1 MISDLITLLEAQSFT
16 SGSRIYSEEAP
27 ASASMPYAIIELTNT
42 EYNKTLDSTGGLIFA
57 DILLASVSSTLSAAE
72 TLADEIETFID
83 DYTGSMG
90 SKTCEAVLLNDREI
104 NFVPATSGNAGG
116 RYSVILDLQIQYS

>member
-16 SGSRIYSEEAP
+16 SGNRIYSEEAP
-27 ASASMPYAIIELTNT
+27 PTAAMPYVVIELTNT

-57 DILLASVSSTLSAAE
+57 DLLVVCVSNTLSAAE
-72 TLADEIETFID
+72 TLADAVSTFID

-104 NFVPATSGNAGG
+104 NYEPSTSGTSGG
-116 RYSVILDLQIQYS
+116 RYSVILDLQLQYS